1 MTKEV
6 KILIGVAV
14 LVLLGG
20 AALFIFGNPQPKE
33 SGQAVDSQSLVREN
47 SHMTGKREAKVT
59 VVEFGDFQCPG
70 CAYADPIVKQVVE
83 NYKDNPNFN
92 FVFRNF
98 PLNSIHPNAQLAAES
113 AEAAGEQG
121 KYWEMNHRLYETQTD
136 WATNADP
143 KPIFVNFARE
153 LGLDVNKFEAAI
165 NQGLFREIIKT
176 DLADGQA
183 VEVNSTPTFFVN
195 GVKQTSIP
203 TFEEWKQQ
211 IDAELAK

>member
-6 KILIGVAV
+6 KIIIVVAV

-33 SGQAVDSQSLVREN
+33 SGQAVDSQSLIREN
-47 SHMTGKREAKVT
+47 SHMTGKRDAKVT

-70 CAYADPIVKQVVE
+70 CAFAHPVVKQVIE

-98 PLNSIHPNAQLAAES
+98 PLNSIHPNAQVSSEA

-121 KYWEMNHRLYETQTD
+121 KYWEMHSRLYETQTE
-136 WATNADP
+136 WSENGDP
-143 KPIFVNFARE
+143 KAIFVGFARE
-153 LGLDVNKFEAAI
+153 LGLDTEKFESAL
-165 NQGLFREIIKT
+165 NQGLYREIVKT
-176 DLADGQA
+176 DLADGEA
-183 VEVNSTPTFFVN
+183 AGVTSTPTFFVN
-195 GVKQTSIP
+195 GVKQTNIP
-203 TFEEWKQQ
+203 NFEEFKQL
-211 IDAELAK
+211 IDTELAK